1 MRTVTL
7 KKKSVKHASADFY
20 VLFSSDGK
28 PRLAKFI
35 SGSHSLEELSRIW
48 RWRNTKCCFQMPNQR
63 KFCGAASGLRARSLR
78 VYVRPDSAG
87 LHAFSGVIRCAS
99 NGIPCIPTRNA
110 RPSSRQLR
118 LAVCHRAVRLPK
130 TLDISACQTRTQGTS
145 TKARTDS
152 GYSGASQLF
161 VVGISALLGITGFRI
176 DICMA
181 SFCKGGGV
189 RILASSMACV
199 SMADTV
205 LLTARYSFRLLAIKF
220 PNIMSRRSA
229 HLSGSW

>member
-1 MRTVTL
+1 VACQRGVGTRGEAQKAARQSSVDRTTGSETALALTAIIPPYHCMRRVER
-7 KKKSVKHASADFY
+7 
-20 VLFSSDGK
+20 FSTTSE
-28 PRLAKFI
+28 
-35 SGSHSLEELSRIW
+35 SHRE
-48 RWRNTKCCFQMPNQR
+48 C
-63 KFCGAASGLRARSLR
+63 
-78 VYVRPDSAG
+78 V
-87 LHAFSGVIRCAS
+87 
-99 NGIPCIPTRNA
+99 GIPRVPLDSVRH
-110 RPSSRQLR
+110 SSRQPR

-161 VVGISALLGITGFRI
+161 VVGISALLGIAGFRI
-176 DICMA
+176 EISMA

-189 RILASSMACV
+189 RMLASSMACV

>member
-1 MRTVTL
+1 MPKISRRRANQFRDFVGML
-7 KKKSVKHASADFY
+7 KFGAIDFDHCAAISR
-20 VLFSSDGK
+20 VERFSTTSE
-28 PRLAKFI
+28 
-35 SGSHSLEELSRIW
+35 SHRE
-48 RWRNTKCCFQMPNQR
+48 C
-63 KFCGAASGLRARSLR
+63 
-78 VYVRPDSAG
+78 V
-87 LHAFSGVIRCAS
+87 
-99 NGIPCIPTRNA
+99 GIPRVPLDSVRH
-110 RPSSRQLR
+110 SSRQPR

-161 VVGISALLGITGFRI
+161 VVGISALLGIAGFRI
-176 DICMA
+176 EISMA

-189 RILASSMACV
+189 RMLASSMACV